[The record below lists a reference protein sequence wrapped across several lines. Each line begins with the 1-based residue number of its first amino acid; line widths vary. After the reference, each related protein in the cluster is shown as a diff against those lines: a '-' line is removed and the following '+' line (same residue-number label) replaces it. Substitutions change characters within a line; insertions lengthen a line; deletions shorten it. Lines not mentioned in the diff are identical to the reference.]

1 MPRECSSGEDV
12 LVELG
17 RHLLCAQQSQAIY
30 PKDHPRAV
38 GAMRDLYLRTV
49 GLLADRGDLRFALAD
64 GEFILDNEPLPV
76 HGEVLEGLSELFRR
90 QGIGRM
96 AISRGVRRWELR
108 ALVGALNARQ
118 ETLEA
123 EGGIETLLAKEAVQ
137 NIEAAPLSGDAGTGP
152 TGSARTVPTLSRAW
166 EVYSANLENMHQ
178 PKGRLE
184 HGIDTDSI
192 THAVALASD
201 LADVVEAQPQAF
213 SLLHTLKNHDD
224 YSYTHSLN
232 VAMLSLTIAR
242 WLELP
247 HEALTQV
254 ALAAILHDI
263 GKVMVPDGVL
273 NKPGKLTDEEW
284 EVMQR
289 HGDDGARMLLESPA
303 DDLAFVVA
311 YEHQLAYD
319 EQHTD
324 YGRWPLHLV
333 SELVCLADVYDALRS
348 NRPYRDALAPDVA
361 MRIMEKDATDK
372 FDAELF
378 AGFRRMLGYYPP
390 GTCLQLSDG
399 RIAVARSTNLLD
411 PERPYVL
418 VVRDAAGEELEPPEA
433 LDLSAG
439 EIQVEQPLEPELAG
453 VDPVDYL

>member
-1 MPRECSSGEDV
+1 M
-12 LVELG
+12 ELG

-30 PKDHPRAV
+30 PEGHPRAV
-38 GAMRDLYLRTV
+38 AALRDLYLRTV
-49 GLLADRGDLRFALAD
+49 ELLTAEGDLRFALAD
-64 GEFILDNEPLPV
+64 GEFIFDNEPLPIS
-76 HGEVLEGLSELFRR
+76 GEVLEGLSELFCR

-96 AISRGVRRWELR
+96 AVSRGVRRWELT
-108 ALVGALNARQ
+108 ALVGALNTRP
-118 ETLEA
+118 EDLESS
-123 EGGIETLLAKEAVQ
+123 GGIEAVLAKEAVQ
-137 NIEAAPLSGDAGTGP
+137 HVVAAPLTGNPGSGGAGASLTG
-152 TGSARTVPTLSRAW
+152 PTLSRAW
-166 EVYSANLENMHQ
+166 EVYSASLENVHQ
-178 PKGRLE
+178 LKSRLE
-184 HGIDTDSI
+184 DGIDINAI
-192 THAVALASD
+192 THAVSLASD
-201 LADVVEAQPQAF
+201 LADVVEGQPQAF
-213 SLLHTLKNHDD
+213 SLLYALKNHDD

-263 GKVMVPDGVL
+263 GKVMVPDEVL

-289 HGDDGARMLLESPA
+289 HGDDGARMLLETPA

-319 EQHTD
+319 DQHAD

-348 NRPYRDALAPDVA
+348 NRPYRGSLAPDVA
-361 MRIMEKDATDK
+361 MRIMEEEATTK

-399 RIAVARSTNLLD
+399 RVAVAQTTNLLD
-411 PERPYVL
+411 PERPSVL
-418 VVRDAAGEELEPPEA
+418 VVRDAAGQELEPPET
-433 LDLSAG
+433 LDLATVDVTVA
-439 EIQVEQPLEPELAG
+439 EALEPEAADI
-453 VDPVDYL
+453 DPVDYL